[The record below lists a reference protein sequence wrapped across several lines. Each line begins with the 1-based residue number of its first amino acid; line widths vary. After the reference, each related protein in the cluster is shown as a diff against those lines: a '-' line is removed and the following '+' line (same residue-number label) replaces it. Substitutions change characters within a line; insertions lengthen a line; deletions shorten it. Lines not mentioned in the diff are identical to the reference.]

1 MTVSSVSLIIRSV
14 AWACCVAAML
24 GLSVCAAET
33 ESERFRAILELAEI
47 GPEVLAELGQGPDY
61 SDDDWQ
67 LLMQIFGRLQQF
79 GNLDSRNIP
88 KTINLSLWDEKA
100 RKENIGQLFNFSG
113 IVDSVQEVPLPK
125 KMSELYGR
133 NTVFRCRLGFLI
145 NDAGDLGHLTVLT
158 TDIPSRWHKKKKL
171 HESVEVLG
179 TLLQGDRDDDDLG
192 WHTLFLANRFA
203 WYPDKDVPTGQILL
217 ARHGMDVA
225 LFDEVRHRK
234 PFVKPEVSREGEAF
248 YAALTALAQV
258 EPQELVQQA
267 KENVARVAKKWLGQQ
282 EKLEKNHQA
291 LKACLAAATEAA
303 EQTTLRQQIK
313 QAKKERGL
321 AAAVVQQAEA
331 GRSSVAPMFLQPEEN
346 VGELFFFEGTARRAV
361 RIAAEGQTG
370 IETYYEIEV
379 FTNDSQNLPIVCCVA
394 RLPEGFPTGDAIREP
409 VRLAGVFFKLWRYR
423 SRKLIE
429 SPGETTGQRQL
440 YTPVVLGNVPTW
452 LNKSSPQKNPWA
464 LWGGLAF
471 LGALAVLWMS
481 MMGLA
486 RRDRRARA
494 QLRHNKKIDL

>member
-1 MTVSSVSLIIRSV
+1 MTLRPTIRCV
-14 AWACCVAAML
+14 AWACCVATLL

-67 LLMQIFGRLQQF
+67 LVMQIFGRLQQF
-79 GNLDSRNIP
+79 RDP
-88 KTINLSLWDEKA
+88 DLSANYSVLVPADRLGEIV
-100 RKENIGQLFNFSG
+100 RISG
-113 IVDSVQEVPLPK
+113 ILVAVEKIVLTEQAA
-125 KMSELYGR
+125 ELHGQKFLY
-133 NTVFRCRLGFLI
+133 RCQLHFLI
-145 NDAGDLGHLTVLT
+145 SAGYGTGGVTVLT
-158 TDIPSRWHKKKKL
+158 TQVPKSWATKKEFQEGVNL
-171 HESVEVLG
+171 RGVVLQYSKENG
-179 TLLQGDRDDDDLG
+179 QALLLTDHL
-192 WHTLFLANRFA
+192 A
-203 WYPDKDVPTGQILL
+203 WYPKQGVPTGQILL

-225 LFDEVRHRK
+225 LLDDVRHRK
-234 PFVKPEVSREGEAF
+234 PFVKSEVSREGEAF

-258 EPQELVQQA
+258 EPQELVLLA
-267 KENVARVAKKWLGQQ
+267 KENVARVAKKWRGQQ
-282 EKLEKNHQA
+282 EQLENNHQG
-291 LKACLAAATEAA
+291 LKTRLAVATKAS
-303 EQTTLRQQIK
+303 EQTALRQQIK

-331 GRSSVAPMFLQPEEN
+331 GRSSVAPMFLQPEKN

-370 IETYYEIEV
+370 IEAYYELEV

-409 VRLAGVFFKLWRYR
+409 VRVAGVFFKLWRFR
-423 SRKLIE
+423 SRKLLE
-429 SPGETTGQRQL
+429 SAGETTGQRQL

-452 LNKSSPQKNPWA
+452 LNKSSQQKNPWA

-471 LGALAVLWMS
+471 LGASGGALGEHDGAGS
-481 MMGLA
+481 TRSSSPGA
-486 RRDRRARA
+486 AA
-494 QLRHNKKIDL
+494 SQQNNRHLKTL